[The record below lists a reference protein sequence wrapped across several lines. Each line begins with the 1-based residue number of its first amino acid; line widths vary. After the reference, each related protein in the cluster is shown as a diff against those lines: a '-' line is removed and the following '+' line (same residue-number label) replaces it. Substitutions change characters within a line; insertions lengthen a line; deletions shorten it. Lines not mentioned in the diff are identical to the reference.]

1 MFRIYIKPVSGILFL
16 ILAFFVSVGFDG
28 HAFLWDHLPLETP
41 SIEPGEQYVRHTAY
55 AFVYDE
61 KHEQAKWVAYCLT
74 KKEAEGSIERS
85 DHFVEDPFVHTGTAT
100 NVDYSKSGYD
110 RGHLAPAADM
120 RWSEI
125 AMDESFYYSNMSPQL
140 PSFNRGIW
148 KKLEEKVREWA
159 IALDSVC
166 IVTGPILSESL
177 STIGPNKV
185 SVPKYY
191 YKAILDYKGT
201 HSKGIAFILPNQ
213 GSKDPLMNFA
223 VSIDVLEKWTG
234 INFFY
239 QLEDPLEQAVE
250 SNSCP
255 TCWP

>member
-1 MFRIYIKPVSGILFL
+1 MFRIYIKPVLGISFL
-16 ILAFFVSVGFDG
+16 VLAFFVSVGFDRSPSSWT
-28 HAFLWDHLPLETP
+28 LLPLETP
-41 SIEPGEQYVRHTAY
+41 SIDAGEEYVRHAGY

-74 KKEAEGSIERS
+74 KKETEGSIERS
-85 DHFVEDPFVHTGTAT
+85 DHFVEDPSVKTGTAS

-120 RWSEI
+120 RWSEN
-125 AMDESFYYSNMSPQL
+125 AMEESFYYSNMSPQL
-140 PSFNRGIW
+140 PAFNRGIW
-148 KKLEEKVREWA
+148 KKLEEKVRDWA
-159 IALDSVC
+159 IAFDSVL
-166 IVTGPILSESL
+166 IVTGPILSETL

-191 YKAILDYKGT
+191 FKAILDYKGA
-201 HSKGIAFILPNQ
+201 HSKSIAFVMPNQ

-223 VSIDVLEKWTG
+223 VSIDALEKLTG

-239 QLEDPLEQAVE
+239 QLEDPLEQAIE
-250 SNSCP
+250 SKVCP
-255 TCWP
+255 NCWP